1 MKKTLQF
8 LAFTLIVFFAQ
19 HTRAQDTIVNIPD
32 ENFKNILLLAS
43 AYYDIA
49 KDYFGNNIKID
60 INNDGE
66 IQQSEANKV
75 FELRLDTYFPNIGSL
90 VGIHSFINLT
100 LLDCSSNHLNKL
112 DITKNTKLEELDCSG
127 NFYITQLD
135 LSKTLKL
142 KKLNCSSNIIQQ
154 LDLSINLD
162 LEELNCGNNK
172 LTQLDLSKN
181 LDLEELSCGNNNI
194 SQLDVSK
201 NKWLIDLNVPY
212 GNLNQLDVS
221 KNLRLFDLICDGNKL
236 TQLDVS
242 KNVNLAFF
250 SCNKNQLTTLDLSNN
265 LRLYELKCEYNQ
277 LTTLDVGNNLGL
289 GYLKCGF
296 NQLTQLDASNFSF
309 ASGLYCQNNKLTHIF
324 IKDGSDNS
332 EYIRDYYSFDFSNNP
347 NLKYICAD
355 SADIGAVKYKANYFG
370 YSNLIINSLCSNT
383 SGGSFYTI
391 KTNARFDANN
401 NGCTAQDSIFPNLKY
416 KISNASDFGY
426 AIADAQGNMSLD
438 LNAGTYTIQPIF
450 SNPYFTISPAQANV
464 TLPEDTL
471 PTNFCITPIGNFNDV
486 TIQIIPTNDARPGF
500 SDATYKIVYTNKGT
514 TTVSGNIT
522 FTFQDSIQ
530 DFVSSSVVPTSN
542 ANGVLTFAYSNL
554 KPFESRSITINLR
567 TNAPTD
573 NPAVNGGDVLKLSA
587 FIELANDLRD
597 ASIKDN
603 FKTIRQTVVNSF
615 DPNDKRCLEGDIVTP
630 DLVGDFVNY
639 LIRFENEGTA
649 NAINIVVTDR
659 IDTTK
664 FDITSLEVTA
674 SSHSN
679 RTLITE
685 GNKVQFIFDNI
696 NLPFTEPLKHGF
708 ITFQIKTK
716 NNLVIGDSLKNYA
729 DIFFDYNLPIT
740 TNTAGSRIDTFTRT
754 GGITSI
760 RSNTNKEG
768 KLSIYPNPSNG
779 NFKINFES
787 KGDFPIHIKLIDLN
801 GRIIK
806 SIEDEHQNQTS
817 IDISESQLSNGLYQI
832 SIQTDKDIWQQKVM
846 IVK

>member
-1 MKKTLQF
+1 MKKILQL
-8 LAFTLIVFFAQ
+8 LAFTLILFFAQ
-19 HTRAQDTIVNIPD
+19 HTQAQDTIVHIPD
-32 ENFKNILLLAS
+32 ANFKARLLAACTVPS
-43 AYYDIA
+43 TWCFGIA
-49 KDYFGNNIKID
+49 EDSLGKRIKID
-60 INNDGE
+60 INSDGE
-66 IQQSEANKV
+66 IQQSEAKRVYKLYMNYVQSSNDSSGAFNSLIGISAFVNLDYFMCTGHQFTSIDVSNNLKLKYLNCSNNKI
-75 FELRLDTYFPNIGSL
+75 NN
-90 VGIHSFINLT
+90 INLGNLYYLEILECNNNQIT
-100 LLDCSSNHLNKL
+100 NLNLDSIRNLKFLYCYNNKISKLKILYNHY
-112 DITKNTKLEELDCSG
+112 LEELLC
-127 NFYITQLD
+127 
-135 LSKTLKL
+135 K
-142 KKLNCSSNIIQQ
+142 
-154 LDLSINLD
+154 
-162 LEELNCGNNK
+162 ENK
-172 LTQLDLSKN
+172 L
-181 LDLEELSCGNNNI
+181 I
-194 SQLDVSK
+194 H
-201 NKWLIDLNVPY
+201 IDFN
-212 GNLNQLDVS
+212 
-221 KNLRLFDLICDGNKL
+221 
-236 TQLDVS
+236 
-242 KNVNLAFF
+242 KNV
-250 SCNKNQLTTLDLSNN
+250 K
-265 LRLYELKCEYNQ
+265 RLE
-277 LTTLDVGNNLGL
+277 
-289 GYLKCGF
+289 
-296 NQLTQLDASNFSF
+296 
-309 ASGLYCQNNKLTHIF
+309 CQNNEFVTLNLTNLTNLSSTIF
-324 IKDGSDNS
+324 NNCTNLQTVYMKNGVNS
-332 EYIRDYYSFDFSNNP
+332 FQNQYVTYYYYDCP

-355 SADIGAVKYKANYFG
+355 AEEIGALRQRANEYG
-370 YSNLIINSLCSNT
+370 YTNLTINSFCSSS
-383 SGGSFYTI
+383 SGGAFYTM
-391 KTNARFDANN
+391 KTNARYDANN
-401 NGCTAQDSIFPNLKY
+401 NGCTAQDSLFPFLKY
-416 KISNASDFGY
+416 LIKNATDSGY

-438 LNAGTYTIQPIF
+438 LNAGTYTIKPIF
-450 SNPYFTISPAQANV
+450 SHPYFTVLPTQANV

-500 SDATYKIVYTNKGT
+500 SDATYQIIYTNKGT
-514 TTVSGNIT
+514 TTVSGTIR
-522 FTFQDSIQ
+522 FTFQDYIQ
-530 DFVSSSVVPTSN
+530 DFVSSSVVPASN
-542 ANGVLTFAYSNL
+542 ANGVVTFSYSNL
-554 KPFESRSITINLR
+554 KPFESRSDIVTLR

-573 NPAVNGGDVLKLSA
+573 NPAVNGGDIL
-587 FIELANDLRD
+587 ELQAIATMNTTSNANSSDD
-597 ASIKDN
+597 TS
-603 FKTIRQTVVNSF
+603 TIRQTVVNSL

-639 LIRFENEGTA
+639 LIRFENEGNA

-708 ITFQIKTK
+708 IAFQIKTK

-779 NFKINFES
+779 NFRINFES
-787 KGDFPIHIKLIDLN
+787 KGSFPINIKLIDLN

>member
-1 MKKTLQF
+1 MKKTLQ
-8 LAFTLIVFFAQ
+8 LLVLTLIVFFEQ
-19 HTRAQDTIVNIPD
+19 HTQAQDTIVNIPD
-32 ENFKNILLLAS
+32 ANFKAKLLQANTNNS
-43 AYYDIA
+43 IA
-49 KDYFGNNIKID
+49 RDSLDNFIKID
-60 INNDGE
+60 INGDGQ
-66 IQQSEANKV
+66 IQQSEADRV
-75 FELRLDTYFPNIGSL
+75 YMLDVYRYNISSL
-90 VGIHSFINLT
+90 DGIGAFVNL
-100 LLDCSSNHLNKL
+100 K
-112 DITKNTKLEELDCSG
+112 
-127 NFYITQLD
+127 Y
-135 LSKTLKL
+135 
-142 KKLNCSSNIIQQ
+142 LNCQSNQ
-154 LDLSINLD
+154 LTTLD
-162 LEELNCGNNK
+162 V
-172 LTQLDLSKN
+172 SKN
-181 LDLEELSCGNNNI
+181 VNLEELSCSDN
-194 SQLDVSK
+194 QLTTLDMSK
-201 NKWLIDLNVPY
+201 NEHLVELFCY
-212 GNLNQLDVS
+212 ENQLMNIDIS
-221 KNLRLFDLICDGNKL
+221 KNIELKKLICWYNQL

-242 KNVNLAFF
+242 KNIKLETL
-250 SCNKNQLTTLDLSNN
+250 SC
-265 LRLYELKCEYNQ
+265 
-277 LTTLDVGNNLGL
+277 
-289 GYLKCGF
+289 GY
-296 NQLTQLDASNFSF
+296 NQLTQLNVTANVSLADLECKNNRISQLDITKN
-309 ASGLYCQNNKLTHIF
+309 LYLTILECYDNQLDNLDVSENIYLQKIDCNNNQIEQIDINNNINLKFLICYNNKITKLEITENKMLLGLFCFNNKISVF
-324 IKDGSDNS
+324 YIKNGINNSDLINS
-332 EYIRDYYSFDFSNNP
+332 QNFLFSNNP

-355 SADIGAVKYKANYFG
+355 AEEIVALRQRANSYG
-370 YSNLIINSLCSNT
+370 YSNLIINSFCSTSSGGTYYTMKSNT
-383 SGGSFYTI
+383 RY
-391 KTNARFDANN
+391 DANN
-401 NGCTAQDSIFPNLKY
+401 NGCTAQDSIFPFLKY
-416 KISNASDFGY
+416 KINNATDSGY

-438 LNAGTYTIQPIF
+438 LNEGTYTIQPIF
-450 SNPYFTISPAQANV
+450 SHPYFTVVPAQANV

-471 PTNFCITPIGNFNDV
+471 PTNFCITPIGNINDV
-486 TIQIIPTNDARPGF
+486 TIKIIPTNDARPGF
-500 SDATYKIVYTNKGT
+500 SDATYKIVFTNKGT

-542 ANGVLTFAYSNL
+542 ANGVVTFAYSNL
-554 KPFESRSITINLR
+554 KPFENRSITINLR

-573 NPAVNGGDVLKLSA
+573 NPAINGGDIL
-587 FIELANDLRD
+587 ELQAIATMNTTSNVNTSDD
-597 ASIKDN
+597 TSI
-603 FKTIRQTVVNSF
+603 IRQTVVNSY
-615 DPNDKRCLEGDIVTP
+615 DPNDKRCLEGDIVLP
-630 DLVGDFVNY
+630 ELVGDFVNY

-659 IDTTK
+659 MDTTK

-708 ITFQIKTK
+708 IAFQIKTK

-768 KLSIYPNPSNG
+768 KLRIYPNPSNG

>member
-19 HTRAQDTIVNIPD
+19 HTQAQDTIVNIPD
-32 ENFKNILLLAS
+32 ANFKAKLLQANTNNS
-43 AYYDIA
+43 IA
-49 KDYFGNNIKID
+49 RDSLDNFIKID
-60 INNDGE
+60 INGDGQ
-66 IQQSEANKV
+66 IQQSEAERV
-75 FELRLDTYFPNIGSL
+75 Y
-90 VGIHSFINLT
+90 
-100 LLDCSSNHLNKL
+100 HL
-112 DITKNTKLEELDCSG
+112 SV
-127 NFYITQLD
+127 YRY
-135 LSKTLKL
+135 
-142 KKLNCSSNIIQQ
+142 
-154 LDLSINLD
+154 
-162 LEELNCGNNK
+162 
-172 LTQLDLSKN
+172 
-181 LDLEELSCGNNNI
+181 NI
-194 SQLDVSK
+194 SSLDG
-201 NKWLIDLNVPY
+201 I
-212 GNLNQLDVS
+212 GA
-221 KNLRLFDLICDGNKL
+221 F
-236 TQLDVS
+236 
-242 KNVNLAFF
+242 VNLKYLFCF
-250 SCNKNQLTTLDLSNN
+250 SNQLTTLNVSKN
-265 LRLYELKCEYNQ
+265 LNLKSLFCEQNQ
-277 LTTLDVGNNLGL
+277 LTTLDVSKNLKL
-289 GYLKCGF
+289 ESLSCYL
-296 NQLTQLDASNFSF
+296 NQLTTLDVSKNLKLEYLSCDLNQLTSLDVSKNLKLEGLLCYLNQLTSLDVSKNLNLVYFDCSNNPLTTLDVSKNLNLVE
-309 ASGLYCQNNKLTHIF
+309 LYC
-324 IKDGSDNS
+324 
-332 EYIRDYYSFDFSNNP
+332 RNNP
-347 NLKYICAD
+347 NLTQLFLKEGRILNDSVNYYFENCPNLQYICAD
-355 SADIGAVKYKANYFG
+355 AEELSDLRQNTNSYG
-370 YSNLIINSLCSNT
+370 YTNVTINSFCSST
-383 SGGSFYTI
+383 SAGTFYTM
-391 KTNARFDANN
+391 KSNNRFDADN
-401 NGCTAQDSIFPNLKY
+401 NGCTTQDSILPFLKY
-416 KISNASDFGY
+416 KISNATDSGY

-438 LNAGTYTIQPIF
+438 LNAGTYTIKPIF
-450 SNPYFTISPAQANV
+450 SHPYFTVLPTQANV

-500 SDATYKIVYTNKGT
+500 SDATYQIIYTNKGT
-514 TTVSGNIT
+514 TTVSGNIN
-522 FTFQDSIQ
+522 FTFQDYIQ
-530 DFVSSSVVPTSN
+530 DFVSSSVVPASN
-542 ANGVLTFAYSNL
+542 ANGVVTFAYSNL
-554 KPFESRSITINLR
+554 KPFESRSDIVTLR

-573 NPAVNGGDVLKLSA
+573 NPAVNGGDVLLLQAIATMNTTSN
-587 FIELANDLRD
+587 ANSSDD
-597 ASIKDN
+597 TS
-603 FKTIRQTVVNSF
+603 TIRQTVVNSL

-708 ITFQIKTK
+708 IAFQIKTK

-779 NFKINFES
+779 NFRINFES
-787 KGDFPIHIKLIDLN
+787 KGDFPIHINLIDLN